1 MSSVIINKFIEI
13 IIYFII
19 IFCPFAFGTTENWSM
34 LVVNTACYLLGI
46 LFIVDKFLINIHR
59 NRNLNLGKKER
70 ILNVILP
77 ALLLLLLLY
86 IFISANNF
94 RAYYDLDT
102 KLYYYNENYVKW
114 LPHSYNSKAT
124 WDIFYQYLGLF
135 SLFWATCHWIFVRK
149 NKKDD
154 TRIMRILNVIV
165 ITGAFLAV
173 ESLFQRI
180 YYDDGRGKLLFLIQP
195 KINSANLSQLGPF
208 AYRSNGATYLNI
220 IWPIAIG
227 LYAMYNDNKVIHK
240 TKMGNN
246 FKIMYIPIIILII
259 SASLNS
265 LSRGAIITLI
275 IQLVI
280 LMFII
285 VFYFKRKL
293 IFTYAIMICIS
304 LIVFYINT
312 WDYTE
317 HRLSEMLIDNF
328 SGRIQ
333 IYETI
338 LKITNDYSIFGSGP
352 GTFETIIQFEIN
364 ETMNAWHSWAHCDYL
379 EYYLTFGLIGCINIG
394 LIILI
399 YLIIIFRRLA
409 NKSFLFFCIIIG
421 FIGTFIHA
429 IVDFP
434 LQTYTI
440 LTLLIILSAIIMPP
454 KKHLI

>member
-1 MSSVIINKFIEI
+1 
-13 IIYFII
+13 
-19 IFCPFAFGTTENWSM
+19 
-34 LVVNTACYLLGI
+34 
-46 LFIVDKFLINIHR
+46 
-59 NRNLNLGKKER
+59 
-70 ILNVILP
+70 
-77 ALLLLLLLY
+77 
-86 IFISANNF
+86 
-94 RAYYDLDT
+94 
-102 KLYYYNENYVKW
+102 
-114 LPHSYNSKAT
+114 
-124 WDIFYQYLGLF
+124 
-135 SLFWATCHWIFVRK
+135 
-149 NKKDD
+149 
-154 TRIMRILNVIV
+154 
-165 ITGAFLAV
+165 
-173 ESLFQRI
+173 
-180 YYDDGRGKLLFLIQP
+180 
-195 KINSANLSQLGPF
+195 GPF

-399 YLIIIFRRLA
+399 YLIIIFR
-409 NKSFLFFCIIIG
+409 
-421 FIGTFIHA
+421 
-429 IVDFP
+429 
-434 LQTYTI
+434 
-440 LTLLIILSAIIMPP
+440 
-454 KKHLI
+454 